1 MVVLWRYRGFI
12 LGMVKRE
19 FQARYLS
26 SVLGSVWAIVQPL
39 TLVIIYTA
47 VFGQLMHARLPGV
60 DDSMAYGI
68 YLCAGVLTWSMFAEV
83 VTRCVQIFVEHGN
96 LIKKMSFPK
105 ATLPAVVLLSA
116 ALNFVIVFSIL
127 LAFLAVVGRFPGWP
141 VLALLPLLI
150 VQQGFA
156 LGVGVALG
164 VVNVFFRDVAHAVAI
179 VLQLWFWFT
188 PIVYPMQLP
197 GERVRRL
204 LGLNPLTRLMTAY
217 QDIVLNG
224 RPPEWSQFIFHGVL
238 AVVALLVALLTFRR
252 LSSEMG
258 DYL

>member
-1 MVVLWRYRGFI
+1 
-12 LGMVKRE
+12 MVKRE

-26 SVLGSVWAIVQPL
+26 SVLGSVWAIAQPL

-68 YLCAGVLTWSMFAEV
+68 FLCAGVLTWSMFAEV
-83 VTRCVQIFVEHGN
+83 VTRCVQVFVEHAN
-96 LIKKMSFPK
+96 LIKKMSFPR

-116 ALNFVIVFSIL
+116 ALNFAIVFGIL

-141 VLALLPLLI
+141 VLALIPLL
-150 VQQGFA
+150 VLQQGLA

-188 PIVYPMQLP
+188 PIVYPAQLP
-197 GERVRRL
+197 GERVRQL
-204 LGLNPLTRLMTAY
+204 LGLNPLTRMVSAY
-217 QDIVLNG
+217 QEIVLNG
-224 RPPEWSQFIFHGVL
+224 RWPEWSQFSVHFALAGIVL
-238 AVVALLVALLTFRR
+238 LAALVTFRR